1 MVNTLAGG
9 RSRCGRLQTTLQ
21 ALESATVTAPPSAVE
36 AAAAGKTDAMAVLI
50 VLGLSSP
57 SFTTCG
63 RATARSSI
71 ETKPK
76 VRIGDGRRQD
86 YSGPHA
92 DHSVSVHSAYS
103 CVRR

>member
-63 RATARSSI
+63 RASARSST
-71 ETKPK
+71 EKK
-76 VRIGDGRRQD
+76 
-86 YSGPHA
+86 
-92 DHSVSVHSAYS
+92 
-103 CVRR
+103 

>member
-63 RATARSSI
+63 RASARSS
-71 ETKPK
+71 TKKNK

-103 CVRR
+103 CVSR